1 MTLTRNEIILGAGV
15 SLSFI
20 LLCLAHILLLPPYEG
35 FDETA
40 HYSYISILSDRHEVP
55 DFRSTP
61 LDATVE
67 NDRIGLP
74 RPYGAAPAPEVNGG
88 ITYSEFFADAAA
100 QDREEAIRKFWHK
113 PQRSVVY
120 TPDIPA
126 RGVNWQGQH
135 PPLYYLLL
143 DPPYRVARFWSPGV
157 RLLFLRLCSVFLACG
172 SLVFWL
178 KTIPLFQSAETRR
191 FLLLAGVS
199 VIFFPSLFYDLSR
212 LGNDSLLTLLFA
224 ASLYFLLST
233 YVHRQERLTDFVKLA
248 VTLGLGLL
256 TKLFFLPLWGGAIL
270 SSLWLGVKVTKLGL
284 KPLLLRVLLLVGL
297 PLLLAGWW
305 FGLFYSRYDVVVGSD
320 ELYAFRSVVSPPQND
335 LTNSQFFAQL
345 FSVAK
350 GFVTTFLWCGS
361 WSWVRPPRYL
371 YACFV
376 PLLGLTVY
384 GLILF
389 VRGPKQTEK
398 RQIMILAT
406 LLVIP
411 LLPGFLYHMYLR
423 VVFTGVGAGTG
434 GYYLF
439 FAWPVIGMFFA
450 FAFEA
455 QKTNVRKLA
464 TLAAFAFLLFFDL
477 TGWWRSALVYS
488 GFLRKVGEISR
499 GVGWIPPTT
508 ANMLLVHERLQ
519 MLVFPWEAIILYT
532 VAFVLRLAIITWV
545 IFPHRC
551 STDDREAGLRYSLQ
565 QG

>member
-1 MTLTRNEIILGAGV
+1 MAMTKDEIILGAGV
-15 SLSFI
+15 SLSFV

-40 HYSYISILSDRHEVP
+40 HYSYISILSDRHEIP
-55 DFRSTP
+55 DLRLTP

-67 NDRIGLP
+67 NDRRGLP
-74 RPYGAAPAPEVNGG
+74 RPYGAAPSPEMNGG
-88 ITYSEFFADAAA
+88 ITYSGFFTDVIISE
-100 QDREEAIRKFWHK
+100 REEALRKFWHK
-113 PQRSVVY
+113 PQQPVVY

-143 DPPYRVARFWSPGV
+143 DLPYRVVRFWSPGA
-157 RLLFLRLCSVFLACG
+157 RLLLLRLCSVFLACS

-178 KTIPLFQSAETRR
+178 KTVSLFPSAETRR
-191 FLLLAGVS
+191 LLLLVGVS

-212 LGNDSLLTLLFA
+212 LGNDSLMTLLFV

-233 YVHRQERLTDFVKLA
+233 YVHKQERLIDFAKLA
-248 VTLGLGLL
+248 FTLGLGLL

-270 SSLWLGVKVTKLGL
+270 SSLWLGVRITKLGL

-305 FGLFYSRYDVVVGSD
+305 FAFFYSRYGMVVGSD
-320 ELYAFRSVVSPPQND
+320 ELYAFRSTIPSPPHE

-350 GFVTTFLWCGS
+350 GFVTTFLWCGT
-361 WSWVRPPRYL
+361 WSWVRPPRLL
-371 YACFV
+371 YICFL
-376 PLLGLTVY
+376 PLFALTVY

-389 VRGPKQTEK
+389 VKDPRQLEK
-398 RQIMILAT
+398 RQIVTTAG
-406 LLVIP
+406 LLCIP

-423 VVFTGVGAGTG
+423 VAFTGIGAGTG

-439 FAWPVIGMFFA
+439 FAWPIIGMFFA

-455 QKTNVRKLA
+455 PQANSRKLA
-464 TLAAFAFLLFFDL
+464 LFAAFLLLLFFDMA
-477 TGWWRSALVYS
+477 GWWRSALVYS
-488 GFLRKVGEISR
+488 GLLRKVGEMST
-499 GVGWIPPTT
+499 GVGWIPPTP
-508 ANMLLVHERLQ
+508 ANTLLVRERLQ
-519 MLVFPWEAIILYT
+519 TLVFPDEAIILY
-532 VAFVLRLAIITWV
+532 AAASGLRLALIMWV
-545 IFPHRC
+545 IFSHRRL
-551 STDDREAGLRYSLQ
+551 TDDEKAILRHPL
-565 QG
+565 